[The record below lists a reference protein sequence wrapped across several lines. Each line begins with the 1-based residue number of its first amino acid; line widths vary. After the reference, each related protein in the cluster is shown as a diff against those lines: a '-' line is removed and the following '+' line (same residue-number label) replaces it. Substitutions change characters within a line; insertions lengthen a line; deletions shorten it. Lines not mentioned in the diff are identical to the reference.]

1 MVPAVNFIVLR
12 IFLQHCHSL
21 DPPHQLQRLHQLFKA
36 NLTMV
41 ITIALTKFQ
50 EAVDVTS
57 RRLTIVIILSRVT
70 VLWQI
75 VIESDQ
81 SVSF

>member
-12 IFLQHCHSL
+12 ISLQHCHSL
-21 DPPHQLQRLHQLFKA
+21 DHPHQLQRLHQLFKV

-41 ITIALTKFQ
+41 ITIALTKFL

-70 VLWQI
+70 VL
-75 VIESDQ
+75 
-81 SVSF
+81 